1 MLPQAIWLAGLAL
14 FFVIGVALLVQAVLL
29 IARGNAAAAAGA
41 ISTRSVMEEVEDEI
55 RELKER

>member
-1 MLPQAIWLAGLAL
+1 
-14 FFVIGVALLVQAVLL
+14 LVL

-41 ISTRSVMEEVEDEI
+41 ISTRSVMEAVEDEI